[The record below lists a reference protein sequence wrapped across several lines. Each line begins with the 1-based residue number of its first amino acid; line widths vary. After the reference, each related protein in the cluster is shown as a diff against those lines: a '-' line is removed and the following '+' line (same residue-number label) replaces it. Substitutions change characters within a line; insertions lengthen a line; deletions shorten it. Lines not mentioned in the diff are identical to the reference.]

1 MSGKLG
7 TGQASGQHSEA
18 GVWAEGR
25 GGAPGRNE
33 RLGTPPVGPLLSR
46 PRPQFPHLCRSV
58 STVFEGQGRVPQV
71 QGQGQATVRDGKAGR
86 GARFPSARCA
96 PRPPAPASC
105 SWAVQCP
112 PPGQGSCDEAAR
124 AQGCSAPL
132 EGSPGGRF
140 TEGTQEGSVQRGTT
154 RGKCV
159 PGVDAGWTPRTPHV
173 LAAVSGNRQ
182 GHRGPAGTEFPSV
195 GKGGRWGQLHTSLTC
210 PHSLVTSAV

>member
-1 MSGKLG
+1 MSGLG
-7 TGQASGQHSEA
+7 LRPWAHCFLVPGLSFPICAGASPRSSRARVGSRRCKGKA
-18 GVWAEGR
+18 R
-25 GGAPGRNE
+25 
-33 RLGTPPVGPLLSR
+33 TP
-46 PRPQFPHLCRSV
+46 
-58 STVFEGQGRVPQV
+58 
-71 QGQGQATVRDGKAGR
+71 VRDGKAGR
-86 GARFPSARCA
+86 GARLPSARCA

-159 PGVDAGWTPRTPHV
+159 PRVDAGWTPRTPHV
-173 LAAVSGNRQ
+173 LAAVSGNRR